1 MMILPTSMRAMV
13 VSRQLFCDWKQDEN
27 NEEKEFIIRAAAKIK
42 KLYLSEIFVSK
53 EEYPGAE
60 DIRHFPKGFEFI
72 TEFLQTFLNLIVPNA
87 RFPYPLKKGEKGCIV
102 NEWVKCLIPN
112 EGR

>member
-53 EEYPGAE
+53 KQYPSAE
-60 DIRHFPKGFEFI
+60 DIRDFPKGFEFI
-72 TEFLQTFLNLIVPNA
+72 KELLQTFLNLIVSNA
-87 RFPYPLKKGEKGCIV
+87 PFP
-102 NEWVKCLIPN
+102 
-112 EGR
+112 

>member
-13 VSRQLFCDWKQDEN
+13 VSRQFFSDWKQDEN

-53 EEYPGAE
+53 EQYPSAE
-60 DIRHFPKGFEFI
+60 DIRDFPKGLEFI
-72 TEFLQTFLNLIVPNA
+72 TELLQTFLNLIVSNA
-87 RFPYPLKKGEKGCIV
+87 PFP
-102 NEWVKCLIPN
+102 
-112 EGR
+112 